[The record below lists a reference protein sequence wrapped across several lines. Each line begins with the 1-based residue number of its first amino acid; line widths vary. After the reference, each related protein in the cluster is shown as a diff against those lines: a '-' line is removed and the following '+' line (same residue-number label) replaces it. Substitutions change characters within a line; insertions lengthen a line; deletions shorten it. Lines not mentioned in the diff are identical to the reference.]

1 MCARENSSAPGSRT
15 DAHWRSRVCSDVGC
29 SDNRT
34 VQFSCSWYRMCPMIE
49 KTIVVSTPIY
59 TLSSKQREHGNH
71 DWESD
76 HAHQVD
82 AQVTGGINVLLVA
95 AAL

>member
-1 MCARENSSAPGSRT
+1 
-15 DAHWRSRVCSDVGC
+15 
-29 SDNRT
+29 
-34 VQFSCSWYRMCPMIE
+34 MCPMIE

-76 HAHQVD
+76 HAHQVY